1 MTAPEPA
8 RSDLVLLREAT
19 ERLAASLGR
28 LDEAAV
34 RGPSV
39 LPGWTRGHVLSHL
52 ARNAD
57 GVRSLALSAR
67 SGASWGM
74 YPSRDLRNA
83 DIDAGATR
91 PAELVLLDATASS
104 TKVVDDLAS
113 MPDEAWAASIVP
125 FFPMATEPRV
135 PAAELPLLRLR
146 EVEAHHVDLD
156 VGYGYGDI
164 PAVTQLSFLDQL
176 PGRFG
181 SSPLAPLTVRATDLD
196 RTWTLGAGGGPTLEG
211 PAAALMAWALG
222 RSDGSGLVCSAGA
235 VPASPGWG

>member
-8 RSDLVLLREAT
+8 RSDLALLREAT
-19 ERLAASLGR
+19 ERLVATLSR

-39 LPGWTRGHVLSHL
+39 LPGWTRAHVLTHL

-74 YPSRDLRNA
+74 YPARELRNA

-91 PAELVLLDATASS
+91 PAELVVLDATASS
-104 TKVVDDLAS
+104 VKVVDDLAS
-113 MPDEAWAASIVP
+113 MPDEAWAATVVP
-125 FFPMATEPRV
+125 FAPMAAEPRV
-135 PAAELPLLRLR
+135 PATELPLLRLR

-156 VGYGYGDI
+156 AGYGYADI
-164 PAVTQLSFLDQL
+164 PAPIQLSFLDQI

-181 SSPLAPLTVRATDLD
+181 ASHVAPLTVRATDLD
-196 RTWTLGAGGGPTLEG
+196 RTWTVGDGGGPTLEG

-222 RSDGSGLVCSAGA
+222 RSAGHGLTTTGDGIPV
-235 VPASPGWG
+235 SPGWG